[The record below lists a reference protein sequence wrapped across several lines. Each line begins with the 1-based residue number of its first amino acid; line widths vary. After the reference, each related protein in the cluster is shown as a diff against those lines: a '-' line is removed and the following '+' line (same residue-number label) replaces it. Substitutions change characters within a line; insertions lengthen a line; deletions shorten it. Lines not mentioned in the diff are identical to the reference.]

1 MYPFDEDDEL
11 FDEDETEQEEV
22 DIGEPVEF
30 GIDFTTGRLTGG
42 KVRGSK
48 AVAVWAWNALM
59 YPRYRYELSS
69 FQYGCELS
77 DMIGQVMSKEEATIM
92 AESIIRDTLLPNP
105 HIEDIADLK
114 CELDDDRLSISFRL
128 ITSFG
133 EEEIDNV
140 VIR

>member
-22 DIGEPVEF
+22 DIEEPVEF

-48 AVAVWAWNALM
+48 AVAVWVWNALM

-140 VIR
+140 AIR

>member
-22 DIGEPVEF
+22 DIEEPVEF

-140 VIR
+140 AIR

>member
-1 MYPFDEDDEL
+1 
-11 FDEDETEQEEV
+11 
-22 DIGEPVEF
+22 
-30 GIDFTTGRLTGG
+30 
-42 KVRGSK
+42 
-48 AVAVWAWNALM
+48 
-59 YPRYRYELSS
+59 
-69 FQYGCELS
+69 
-77 DMIGQVMSKEEATIM
+77 MIGQVMSKEEATIM

-140 VIR
+140 AIR